1 MNAHFSKKTRLWAL
15 IACLAPLMGVL
26 AACAGSFAP
35 RTDPTSPIA
44 PRVQAL
50 VDANRHY
57 PSWENFPAAPTD
69 LPAATQ
75 VAAQVGTLEDRGEAL
90 GGEVARIEWKLGDA
104 ETLAAETR
112 AQVEAVPVSPD
123 SLRTQA
129 EIDAFAQGL
138 RDRAKAPP
146 PVDRRRVE

>member
-1 MNAHFSKKTRLWAL
+1 MNAHFRKRTKLKASGLGLATLTAL
-15 IACLAPLMGVL
+15 LGGCAP
-26 AACAGSFAP
+26 SFAP
-35 RTDPTSPIA
+35 KTDPTSPIA

-57 PSWENFPAAPTD
+57 PSWENFPAAPAD
-69 LPAATQ
+69 LPE
-75 VAAQVGTLEDRGEAL
+75 AAQVASSVRALESQGGAL
-90 GGEVARIEWKLGDA
+90 GSEVSGIDWTLKDA

-123 SLRTQA
+123 SARTQV
-129 EIDAFAQGL
+129 EIDAFAQSL

-146 PVDRRRVE
+146 PVDRRPVE